1 MILMDVIEDFV
12 LDNSVTMSWCFPDE
26 NDSYAQEVL
35 KALPGT
41 AAAVPSLWPLEV
53 ANILLVGERR
63 GRISQADTATF
74 VGLLEGLP
82 IRIDDETSE
91 HAMKA
96 SLNLAR
102 AQNLSV
108 YDASYLELAL
118 RRGLPIAT
126 LDAKLKAAATALGI
140 GSYSI

>member
-1 MILMDVIEDFV
+1 MDVTESFV

-26 NDSYAQEVL
+26 HSPYTHDVL
-35 KALPGT
+35 KALTG
-41 AAAVPSLWPLEV
+41 AGAAVPALWPLEA

-63 GRISQADTATF
+63 GRISQADSAVF

-82 IRIDDETSE
+82 IRIDGETSD

-96 SLNLAR
+96 SLGLAR

-108 YDASYLELAL
+108 YDAAYLELAI
-118 RRGLPIAT
+118 RRGLPLAT
-126 LDAKLKAAATALGI
+126 LDAKLKAAAAAVGVRI
-140 GSYSI
+140 YSPQQP

>member
-1 MILMDVIEDFV
+1 MEVKEGFV

-26 NDSYAQEVL
+26 QDPYAREVL
-35 KALPGT
+35 RALQGT
-41 AAAVPSLWPLEV
+41 AAAVPTLWPLEA

-63 GRISQADTATF
+63 GRISQADSATF

-82 IRIDDETSE
+82 IRIDDATSE
-91 HAMKA
+91 HAMRA
-96 SLNLAR
+96 SLSLAW

-108 YDASYLELAL
+108 YDAAYLELAL

-126 LDAKLKAAATALGI
+126 LDAKLRAAASALGL
-140 GSYSI
+140 GLYAPPSP

>member
-1 MILMDVIEDFV
+1 MDVKEDFV

-26 NDSYAQEVL
+26 HDSYAQEVL
-35 KALPGT
+35 KSLPGV
-41 AAAVPSLWPLEV
+41 AAAVPALWPLEV

-63 GRISQADTATF
+63 GRISQADSATF
-74 VGLLEGLP
+74 IGLLEGLP

-126 LDAKLKAAATALGI
+126 LDAKLKAAAAALGI
-140 GSYSI
+140 GPYGV